1 MSYSKLSRQ
10 CGKVCLFCVRPKLS
24 TSPPL
29 SSIAY
34 TTSTLVE
41 REVVEEPQGA
51 LAWLQK
57 PRTVRRVEETVER
70 AERADW
76 RGSELGASHY
86 FKMCFEICPFKV
98 MSEIQASM
106 V

>member
-1 MSYSKLSRQ
+1 M
-10 CGKVCLFCVRPKLS
+10 
-24 TSPPL
+24 
-29 SSIAY
+29 
-34 TTSTLVE
+34 
-41 REVVEEPQGA
+41 EEPQGA
-51 LAWLQK
+51 LAGLQK

-106 V
+106 VQLFSCFVSANLKLKSRIRS